1 MLTLWGRTNS
11 INVMKVLWVLDE
23 IGMKYE
29 RKDAGMQFGVVD
41 TPEYRAMNP
50 NGRVPTIKDDDGT
63 VLFESNTIT
72 RYLAARYGQPPLY
85 PAYPPLRAKSEM
97 WMDWQLSSLGDM
109 TPVFWQLIRTPAE
122 KRDMALVERSC
133 KALETV
139 WGIVDKHLA
148 DKRYLAGDE
157 FTYGDIPVG
166 CFVHRYLS
174 LPIERPK
181 LENLAA
187 YYERLK
193 QRPGYVKHVALP
205 LT

>member
-11 INVMKVLWVLDE
+11 INVMKVLWMLDE

-85 PAYPPLRAKSEM
+85 PAHPPTRARAEM

-122 KRDMALVERSC
+122 KRDMALV
-133 KALETV
+133 
-139 WGIVDKHLA
+139 
-148 DKRYLAGDE
+148 
-157 FTYGDIPVG
+157 
-166 CFVHRYLS
+166 
-174 LPIERPK
+174 
-181 LENLAA
+181 
-187 YYERLK
+187 
-193 QRPGYVKHVALP
+193 
-205 LT
+205 

>member
-23 IGMKYE
+23 IGLKYD
-29 RKDAGMQFGVVD
+29 RVDAGMAFGVVD
-41 TPEYRAMNP
+41 TLEYKAMNP
-50 NGRVPTIKDDDGT
+50 NSRVPTIKDDDGT

-85 PAYPPLRAKSEM
+85 PAYPPSRAKAEM

-109 TPVFWQLIRTPAE
+109 TTVFWQLIRTPAD
-122 KRDMALVERSC
+122 KRDMAAVDRAR
-133 KALETV
+133 KNLEPV
-139 WGIVDKHLA
+139 WGIVDRHLA
-148 DKRYLAGDE
+148 TNRYLGGDE

-174 LPIERPK
+174 LPMERPK
-181 LENLAA
+181 LANLQA

-193 QRPGYVKHVALP
+193 QRPGYAKHVALP

>member
-23 IGMKYE
+23 IGVKYD
-29 RKDAGMQFGVVD
+29 RIDAGMAFGVVD
-41 TPEYRAMNP
+41 TPEYKAMNP
-50 NGRVPTIKDDDGT
+50 NSRVPTIKDDDGT

-85 PAYPPLRAKSEM
+85 PAYPPSRAKAEM

-109 TPVFWQLIRTPAE
+109 TTVFWQLIRTPAD
-122 KRDMALVERSC
+122 KRDMAAVERAR
-133 KALETV
+133 KNLEPV
-139 WGIVDKHLA
+139 WGIVDRHLA
-148 DKRYLAGDE
+148 TNRYLGGDE

-174 LPIERPK
+174 LPMERPK
-181 LENLAA
+181 LANLQG

-193 QRPGYVKHVALP
+193 QRPGYAKHVALP

>member
-23 IGMKYE
+23 IGLKYD
-29 RKDAGMQFGVVD
+29 RIDAGMAFGVVD
-41 TPEYRAMNP
+41 TPEYKAMNP
-50 NGRVPTIKDDDGT
+50 NSRVPTIKDDDGT

-85 PAYPPLRAKSEM
+85 PASPPSRAKAEM

-109 TPVFWQLIRTPAE
+109 TTVFWQLIRTPAE
-122 KRDMALVERSC
+122 KRDMAAVERAR
-133 KALETV
+133 KALEPV
-139 WGIVDKHLA
+139 WGIVDRHLA
-148 DKRYLAGDE
+148 SNRYLGGDE

-166 CFVHRYLS
+166 CFVHRYFS
-174 LPIERPK
+174 LPMERPR
-181 LENLAA
+181 LANMQA